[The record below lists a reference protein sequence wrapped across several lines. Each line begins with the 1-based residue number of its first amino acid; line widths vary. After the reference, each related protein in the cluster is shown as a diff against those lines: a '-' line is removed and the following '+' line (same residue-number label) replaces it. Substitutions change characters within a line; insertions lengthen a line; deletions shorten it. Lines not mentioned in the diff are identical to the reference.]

1 MIDIIHRVNHV
12 DELKK
17 IPTNYGVEVD
27 IRCSDNK
34 LVLSHDPEENKE
46 DFSYYINFYEHQ
58 LLVANIKESGIEEQV
73 VDELEKKNISNFFL
87 LDIEFPYIYLNF
99 EKHG

>member
-12 DELKK
+12 DELK

-34 LVLSHDPEENKE
+34 LVLSHDPERTKR
-46 DFSYYINFYEHQ
+46 
-58 LLVANIKESGIEEQV
+58 
-73 VDELEKKNISNFFL
+73 ISVT
-87 LDIEFPYIYLNF
+87 I
-99 EKHG
+99 